1 MKPSIYVYLKMSKQ
15 DFEVF
20 NVEKQSLLLSQDLHS
35 LQTNVK
41 IIIKPTDKWIGV
53 KCFSLHKLL

>member
-1 MKPSIYVYLKMSKQ
+1 MYLKMSKQ

-35 LQTNVK
+35 LQTNLK